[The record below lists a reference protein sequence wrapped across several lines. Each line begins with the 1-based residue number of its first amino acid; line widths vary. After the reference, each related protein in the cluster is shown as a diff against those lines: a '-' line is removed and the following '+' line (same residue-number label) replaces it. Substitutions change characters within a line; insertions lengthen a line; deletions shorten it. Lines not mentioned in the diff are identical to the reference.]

1 MLARDVELVAVY
13 AVGDI
18 QGCYKPLKLLL
29 KKVDFNPNKDVL
41 WCAGDMVNRGPD
53 SLKVLRYLKSL
64 GDACVCVL
72 GNHDIQLLAYYAG
85 GKSFSG
91 DTLDKVTKAKDG
103 VKLIEWLRHRP
114 LLHHDK
120 DLGWSM
126 VHAGLSPLW
135 GLKKAKKRAFQVEKV
150 LQSDGWGDFCKGLQD
165 KGFLSEEPENK
176 STQLLF
182 STAVFTRTR
191 FCSDNGIFDWK
202 LKTADAKGEH
212 AKPWFEHDAKW
223 KKKTKVVFGHWAAKG
238 LVQTGHVLGL
248 DTGCVWGG
256 SLTIAKLGKH
266 KVDDIFSIANTS
278 GLGID

>member
-1 MLARDVELVAVY
+1 MAVY
-13 AVGDI
+13 VVGDI
-18 QGCYKPLKLLL
+18 QGCYKPLKALL
-29 KKVDFNPNKDVL
+29 KQVKFNPKQDVL

-53 SLKVLRYLKSL
+53 SLKVLRYLKIL

-91 DTLDKVTKAKDG
+91 DTLDEVVKAKDADE
-103 VKLIEWLRHRP
+103 LITWLRHQP

-120 DLGWSM
+120 DLGWGM

-135 GLKKAKKRAFQVEKV
+135 SLKKAKKQARKVEKV
-150 LQSDGWGDFCKGLQD
+150 LQSDGWGEFCKSLQTKDFSTQDPQD
-165 KGFLSEEPENK
+165 KTK
-176 STQLLF
+176 RLLF
-182 STAVFTRTR
+182 STAVLTRTR
-191 FCSDNGIFDWK
+191 FCSDEGVFDWQQ
-202 LKTADAKGEH
+202 KTADAKDEH
-212 AKPWFEHDAKW
+212 VKPWFEHGHAKW

-238 LVQTGHVLGL
+238 LVQTEYVLGL

-266 KVDDIFSIANTS
+266 KVDNIFSIANTS

>member
-1 MLARDVELVAVY
+1 MAIY

-18 QGCYKPLKLLL
+18 QGCYKPLKTLL
-29 KKVDFNPNKDVL
+29 KQVSFDPNKDVL

-91 DTLDKVTKAKDG
+91 DTLDEVVKAKDADE
-103 VKLIEWLRHRP
+103 LIAWLRHQP

-120 DLGWSM
+120 DLDWAM

-135 GLKKAKKRAFQVEKV
+135 SLKKAKKQARKVEKV
-150 LQSDGWGDFCKGLQD
+150 LQSNGWGEFCKSLQSKDFPTQDPQD
-165 KGFLSEEPENK
+165 KTK
-176 STQLLF
+176 RLLF
-182 STAVFTRTR
+182 NTAVLTRTR
-191 FCSDNGIFDWK
+191 FCSDEGVFDWQQ
-202 LKTADAKGEH
+202 KTEDAKDEH
-212 AKPWFEHDAKW
+212 VQAWFEHEDAKW
-223 KKKTKVVFGHWAAKG
+223 KQAGKKAGKKKTCIVFGHWAAKG
-238 LVQTGHVLGL
+238 LVANHPDVLGL

-256 SLTIAKLGKH
+256 ALTLAKLGH
-266 KVDDIFSIANTS
+266 GKVEKIISV
-278 GLGID
+278 

>member
-1 MLARDVELVAVY
+1 MAVY

-29 KKVDFNPNKDVL
+29 KKVNFNPQKDVL
-41 WCAGDMVNRGPD
+41 WCVGDMVNRGSD

-85 GKSFSG
+85 GKSFLG
-91 DTLDKVTKAKDG
+91 DTLDEVVQADDAEE
-103 VKLIEWLRHRP
+103 LITWLRFQP

-120 DLGWSM
+120 TLGWSM

-135 GLKKAKKRAFQVEKV
+135 SLKKAKKRARNVEEM
-150 LQSDGWGDFCKGLQD
+150 LQSDDWSEFCKSLQSKGFPTQDPQD
-165 KGFLSEEPENK
+165 KTK
-176 STQLLF
+176 RLLF
-182 STAVFTRTR
+182 NTAVLTRTR
-191 FCSDNGIFDWK
+191 FCSDEGVFDWQQ
-202 LKTADAKGEH
+202 KTAEVSDH
-212 AKPWFEHDAKW
+212 HIQPWFEHKAAKW

-238 LVQTGHVLGL
+238 LVANHPDVLGL

-256 SLTIAKLGKH
+256 ALTLAKLGH
-266 KVDDIFSIANTS
+266 GKVEEIIAV
-278 GLGID
+278 